1 MHLGIRPMQ
10 QSLSNSLPGQLSPL
24 ASKSFATAQEAYSV
38 TDLEQLQRPHQT
50 VVVTQTKPK
59 S

>member
-1 MHLGIRPMQ
+1 MQ

-38 TDLEQLQRPHQT
+38 TDLAQLQPPHQT
-50 VVVTQTKPK
+50 LVVTQTKPK